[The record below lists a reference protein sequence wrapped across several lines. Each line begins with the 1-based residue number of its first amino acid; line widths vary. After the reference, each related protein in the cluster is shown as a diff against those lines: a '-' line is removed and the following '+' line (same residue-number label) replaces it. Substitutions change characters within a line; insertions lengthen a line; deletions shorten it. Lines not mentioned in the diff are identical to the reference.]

1 MSQLERKD
9 LEQSALILD
18 EEDEVTLAAID
29 RGVRSA
35 DEGRVVAL
43 EEARNRMNQWRT
55 KSSSRKTR

>member
-43 EEARNRMNQWRT
+43 EEARKRMNQWRT

>member
-43 EEARNRMNQWRT
+43 EEARKRMNQWRT
-55 KSSSRKTR
+55 KSSSRKTH